1 MTGNRYS
8 RRGFLNRVGWLA
20 TLGSF
25 GGLTAASARYMFPN
39 VLYEPAKE
47 FKIGTIDNYPE
58 GVDFLADRRIF
69 VVREKN
75 LIRVVSAV
83 CTHLGCTVNWVAER
97 NRWECPCHGS
107 VFNNEGMVIRGP
119 ARRPLPWYEVSLTPA
134 GRILVDEHRIVPY
147 TETLSVKT

>member
-1 MTGNRYS
+1 LTGNQYS
-8 RRGFLNRVGWLA
+8 RRGFLNRLGWLA

-25 GGLTAASARYMFPN
+25 GGLTAASVRYTFPN
-39 VLYEPAKE
+39 VLYEPPKE

-107 VFNNEGMVIRGP
+107 VFNNEGKVIRGP

-134 GRILVDEHRIVPY
+134 GRILVDERRIVPY

>member
-1 MTGNRYS
+1 
-8 RRGFLNRVGWLA
+8 
-20 TLGSF
+20 
-25 GGLTAASARYMFPN
+25 MFPN

-134 GRILVDEHRIVPY
+134 GRILVDERRIVPY